1 MDRMD
6 CLNEANG
13 EAVGLLTT
21 YRAVECTHCGEIT
34 RQIEISQRELA
45 SIEGRAW
52 W

>member
-21 YRAVECTHCGEIT
+21 YRAIECTHCGEMIAANS
-34 RQIEISQRELA
+34 EICP
-45 SIEGRAW
+45 ICGGKHN
-52 W
+52 